1 MRMPRIVKMRLEKIQ
16 RDFLWGGGA
25 LEKRPYLV
33 KWVVVC
39 SHKKKGGL
47 GIRIFL
53 SSIGPF
59 CANGVGALQLKG
71 SPFGSLLLV
80 GSLGKKVEGGIPVRL
95 GRAMGWGF
103 GRKLERKVLYCLK
116 MFPSLWGMVG
126 G

>member
-1 MRMPRIVKMRLEKIQ
+1 MPRVVRLKLEKIQ
-16 RDFLWGGGA
+16 RDFLWGVGA
-25 LEKRPYLV
+25 LEKRPHLV
-33 KWVVVC
+33 KWFVLIKRRAVW
-39 SHKKKGGL
+39 GL
-47 GIRIFL
+47 EIFL
-53 SSIGPF
+53 FSIGPF
-59 CANGVGALQLKG
+59 CVNGVGALRLKG

-80 GSLGKKVEGGIPVRL
+80 GSLEKKVEGEIPVRL